1 VKTIQ
6 LELPDDMAREMDRA
20 VTAGCFPNAS
30 ELVRA
35 ALREF
40 VGRRRYEL
48 MEQQQLQD
56 VAWAVRE
63 KPAGK

>member
-1 VKTIQ
+1 MKTLQ
-6 LELPDDMAREMDRA
+6 LELPDDMAREVEQA
-20 VTAGCFPNAS
+20 VATGRFQNAA

-40 VGRRRYEL
+40 VGRRRFEL

-56 VAWAVRE
+56 VAWILRE